1 MSVTDIIRKR
11 KWTVIA
17 ALILITGLIRGP
29 IEDGMLKDYRKSGFL
44 PAYTTISMADQVG
57 SQASIAM
64 LGGLRFLIA
73 TYVQLDAWTKW
84 QDGKWEDL
92 MERYQLVTILQPRD
106 SESWIEYG
114 WHLAY
119 NASAWMLDDRQDLT
133 PTERKILSKE
143 YIDRG
148 IAVLEEGLLWCPEDP
163 WLYRDLGQA
172 YVNKTTGEDRFCKAA
187 DVFLRGSKLPN
198 APGFL
203 YRFYAYNLAKCE
215 GSEAEAYKICKEIY
229 DQGREVL
236 IQQKVVIWKPTL
248 IKTIN
253 TLEEQLR
260 IPPDKRI
267 PEYLDNDTQRIVSPL
282 LKKRPIDATIP

>member
-1 MSVTDIIRKR
+1 MTLADIWKR
-11 KWTVIA
+11 KWVAVAAVI
-17 ALILITGLIRGP
+17 LVSGLIRGP
-29 IEDGMLKDYRKSGFL
+29 VEDGMLKGFRKNGFL
-44 PAYTTISMADQVG
+44 PAYTHVSMADQVG

-84 QDGKWEDL
+84 QDGLWEDL
-92 MERYQLVTILQPRD
+92 MERYQLITILQPRD

-119 NASAWMLDDRQDLT
+119 NASAWMLDDREDLT

-148 IAVLEEGLLWCPEDP
+148 IKVLEEGLLWCPEDP

-172 YVNKTTGEDRFCKAA
+172 YLDKTKDDPDRFCKAA
-187 DVFLRGSKLPN
+187 EVFRRGSLLPK
-198 APGFL
+198 APSFL

-215 GSEAEAYKICKEIY
+215 GHEAEAYKICMGLYAE
-229 DQGREVL
+229 GREVL
-236 IQQKVVIWKPTL
+236 VQQKVLIWKPTL

-253 TLEEQLR
+253 NLEEKLQV
-260 IPPDKRI
+260 PPAQRI
-267 PEYLDNDTQRIVSPL
+267 PEYLHEDTQRIVSPL
-282 LKKRPIDATIP
+282 LKKASAGDVP